1 MTGVWLTL
9 RPVPLER
16 EQGGSIQSEMHV
28 IWVIS
33 VTHNAVGQT
42 TEQAGMSH
50 PDQEDGP
57 WPWSQTHTHKQR
69 VLSNTKNLINIQ
81 FKV

>member
-16 EQGGSIQSEMHV
+16 EPGGSIQSEMHV

-57 WPWSQTHTHKQR
+57 W
-69 VLSNTKNLINIQ
+69 
-81 FKV
+81 